1 MDSATPIV
9 EMSAEMSANLQGGMT
24 EADRKRYAR
33 LQSRDE
39 HRVWATQQ
47 SSFDLVGDRRVID
60 P

>member
-33 LQSRDE
+33 LQSRD
-39 HRVWATQQ
+39 
-47 SSFDLVGDRRVID
+47 
-60 P
+60 